1 VSEDAHKHGA
11 GTAHN
16 HQHSISTDA
25 DRGRLIV
32 ALALIV
38 GFMACE
44 VVVGVIAQSLAL
56 LSDAGHMLT
65 DAGALALSLVVIR
78 LAARPPK
85 GGLTFGMKRAEVLSG
100 LANGVTLLV
109 IAALI
114 IYEAIR
120 RLISPPAVEGRLM
133 LVVALA
139 GVAVNLI
146 ATWQLAKAERRSL
159 NIRGSYQHILTDL
172 YAFIGTAMAALVILF
187 TGFVRADAIASV
199 LVAGLMLRAAYG
211 LLREA
216 GRVLLEAAPEGVEP
230 TEIAEAILA
239 NSSVANV
246 HDLHVW
252 EITSGFPALSAHV
265 LVRPGDD
272 CHGVRR
278 DLEHML
284 DEKFEIE
291 HTTLQ
296 VDHVNRQQLIDVR
309 SSRVAAAH
317 NEPHPDRE

>member
-1 VSEDAHKHGA
+1 MSEAAEQKASGHS
-11 GTAHN
+11 
-16 HQHSISTDA
+16 HQHNVSADA
-25 DRGRLIV
+25 DRGRLIF
-32 ALALIV
+32 ALVLIL

-44 VVVGVIAQSLAL
+44 VVVGIMAQSLAL
-56 LSDAGHMLT
+56 ISDAGHMLT
-65 DAGALALSLVVIR
+65 DAAALALSLVVIR

-114 IYEAIR
+114 VYEAIR
-120 RLISPPAVEGRLM
+120 RLISPPAVDGRLM

-139 GVAVNLI
+139 GVVVNLV

-159 NIRGSYQHILTDL
+159 NIRGSYQHLLTDL
-172 YAFIGTAMAALVILF
+172 YAFIGTAVAGAVIVL
-187 TGFVRADAIASV
+187 TGFVRADPIVSL

-211 LLREA
+211 LLRDA
-216 GRVLLEAAPEGVEP
+216 GRVLLEAAPEGMEP
-230 TEIAEAILA
+230 TEIVEAI
-239 NSSVANV
+239 SDHPSVANV

-272 CHGVRR
+272 CHGVRGDIER
-278 DLEHML
+278 ML
-284 DEKFEIE
+284 DDKFEIE

-296 VDHVNRQQLIDVR
+296 VDHVNQQQLIQVR
-309 SSRVAAAH
+309 SFEDSDQGQ
-317 NEPHPDRE
+317 PHPERG